1 MGGRLLPG
9 RSTPSSV
16 GRLGGVYGSG
26 DGVLQSPAAVAFV
39 VREFGNGGRLQF
51 FATPD
56 AVAMAAMSIARTFW
70 MATVA
75 RARNPHIC
83 FAFSK

>member
-1 MGGRLLPG
+1 
-9 RSTPSSV
+9 
-16 GRLGGVYGSG
+16 
-26 DGVLQSPAAVAFV
+26 V

-56 AVAMAAMSIARTFW
+56 AVAMAAMSISRTFW

-75 RARNPHIC
+75 RVRNPHIC